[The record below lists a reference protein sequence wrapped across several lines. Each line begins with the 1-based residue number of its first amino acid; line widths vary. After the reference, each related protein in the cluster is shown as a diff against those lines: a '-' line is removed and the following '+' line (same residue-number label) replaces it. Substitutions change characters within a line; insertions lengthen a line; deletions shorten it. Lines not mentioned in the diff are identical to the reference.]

1 MKVEN
6 LRDRILVVPDPPET
20 ETESGLIIPVNAQER
35 PSRGKIAQV
44 GEGLADEKM
53 ELRVGDTAV
62 YGKHVGVPVVIDAQ
76 LFLIMRQADVL
87 FTIPLSN
94 ET

>member
-44 GEGLADEKM
+44 GEGLADEPMVLK
-53 ELRVGDTAV
+53 EGDVAV
-62 YGKHVGVPVVIDAQ
+62 YGRNVGVPVVVDAQ
-76 LFLIMRQADVL
+76 LFLILRQADVL
-87 FTIPLSN
+87 FTMPPQ
-94 ET
+94 

>member
-6 LRDRILVVPDPPET
+6 LRDRILVIPDPPET

-76 LFLIMRQADVL
+76 LLLIMRQADVL
-87 FTIPLSN
+87 FTMPSV
-94 ET
+94 

>member
-76 LFLIMRQADVL
+76 LLLIMRQADVL
-87 FTIPLSN
+87 FTMPS
-94 ET
+94 E